1 MQLQI
6 RARSVIFIFLE
17 IFKFNMQA
25 EDYFRNG
32 KVYIWKETFAVVK
45 SKKTYPVAFA
55 NIIDKNETT
64 VIIDQSKFNEKDAVE
79 IEKDWKILTF
89 DMVLPFGL
97 VGFMAK
103 VSQALAD
110 EKISIFAISA
120 YSTDHILVKEKDL
133 NKTIKELEN
142 LGCIIEK
149 R

>member
-1 MQLQI
+1 
-6 RARSVIFIFLE
+6 
-17 IFKFNMQA
+17 MQA

-32 KVYIWKETFAVVK
+32 KVYVWKETFAVVK
-45 SKKTYPVAFA
+45 SKKTYSTAFA

-64 VIIDQSKFNEKDAVE
+64 VIVDQSKFNEKDAVE

-97 VGFMAK
+97 VEFMAK

-120 YSTDHILVKEKDL
+120 YSTDHVLVKEKDL
-133 NKTIKELEN
+133 SKAIVKLEN
-142 LGCIIEK
+142 LGCKVEK
-149 R
+149 K

>member
-1 MQLQI
+1 M
-6 RARSVIFIFLE
+6 
-17 IFKFNMQA
+17 KP

-32 KVYIWKETFAVVK
+32 KVYVWKETFAVVK
-45 SKKTYPVAFA
+45 TKKTYSTAFA

-64 VIIDQSKFNEKDAVE
+64 VIVDQSKFNEKDAVE

-103 VSQALAD
+103 VSQAIAD

-120 YSTDHILVKEKDL
+120 YSTDHVLVKEKDL
-133 NKTIKELEN
+133 AKAIKKLEN
-142 LGCIIEK
+142 LGCIVEK
-149 R
+149 K